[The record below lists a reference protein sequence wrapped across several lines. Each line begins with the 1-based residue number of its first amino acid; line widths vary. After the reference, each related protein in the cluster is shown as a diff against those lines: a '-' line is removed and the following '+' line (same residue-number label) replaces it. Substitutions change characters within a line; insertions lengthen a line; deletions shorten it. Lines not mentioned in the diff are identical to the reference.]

1 MFIKGNLLEI
11 KDLSLNFKV
20 FAGLLKVLDG
30 VNFTVGPKEKVGLVG
45 ESGCG
50 KTSLLKA
57 ITRSFGMNT
66 AGICKGEIL
75 FKGRDILKM
84 DKAEVQEIRRKEIS
98 IVFQDPIAALNPFF
112 SIGSQ
117 VKAIIKCFGGRG
129 KNLTK
134 AEIKAR
140 AIEALREVMI
150 PDPERIL
157 QNYPIQLSGGMCQR
171 VCIAMALLSNLSL
184 VVADEPGTNLDAT
197 VKDQILRLLDNLVNE
212 KGISIVLISHALG
225 VVKNITHRTY
235 VMYAGHI
242 VEVAKTKEFFTNP
255 LHPYSQG
262 LVASTPKL
270 TGGGIPKGIPGDIP
284 NYLNPPKGC
293 RFYPRCI
300 YKMPICKVKKAP
312 FFKVGETHQ
321 VACWLFKKGRGQVG
335 K

>member
-1 MFIKGNLLEI
+1 MKGNILEI

-57 ITRSFGMNT
+57 VTRSFGMNT

-112 SIGSQ
+112 TIGSQ
-117 VKAIIKCFGGRG
+117 IKAIIKYSGGRE

-184 VVADEPGTNLDAT
+184 LIADEPGTSLDAT
-197 VKDQILRLLDNLVNE
+197 VKDQILRLLDNLVKE
-212 KGISIVLISHALG
+212 KGVSIVLISHALG

-235 VMYAGHI
+235 VMYAGYI
-242 VEVAKTKEFFTNP
+242 VEVAKTKELFTNP

-270 TGGGIPKGIPGDIP
+270 TGGGIPKEIPGDIP

-300 YKMPICKVKKAP
+300 YKMPICKVKKAS